1 MWPRSRAKSKPVLP
15 CITITIT
22 IVTAYN
28 TTICTSIKNS
38 CIVVT
43 LSALMWTLAP
53 ARTSSWTISENPFPA
68 ALCKGVHLVVNR
80 NDLNRVLQLLS
91 NVGEMMLP
99 PSIPAIWLGSSPQQ
113 STRKRQKTS
122 SEKYSKSMKNFIK
135 VAQGVCWAFNRDQPV
150 NSVGVPMERGKV
162 ESWYFIFAWE
172 GRWELVL
179 YLCWLYCKIL
189 GKINKMTNWTRTLVS
204 PPCWLTSTPWAI
216 NCSTSW
222 WRKKFWWIRLQK
234 V

>member
-22 IVTAYN
+22 IAITITIVTAYN

-38 CIVVT
+38 CIVVSQVPRPTLAVGEPDYIVVT

-80 NDLNRVLQLLS
+80 NDWNRVLQLLS

-113 STRKRQKTS
+113 STTQGNVNRQVQKNIQNQWKTLS
-122 SEKYSKSMKNFIK
+122 KLFVEHIIETNLSTVSVCPWSAARWRADISYS
-135 VAQGVCWAFNRDQPV
+135 P
-150 NSVGVPMERGKV
+150 GKEG
-162 ESWYFIFAWE
+162 ES
-172 GRWELVL
+172 
-179 YLCWLYCKIL
+179 
-189 GKINKMTNWTRTLVS
+189 
-204 PPCWLTSTPWAI
+204 
-216 NCSTSW
+216 
-222 WRKKFWWIRLQK
+222 
-234 V
+234 